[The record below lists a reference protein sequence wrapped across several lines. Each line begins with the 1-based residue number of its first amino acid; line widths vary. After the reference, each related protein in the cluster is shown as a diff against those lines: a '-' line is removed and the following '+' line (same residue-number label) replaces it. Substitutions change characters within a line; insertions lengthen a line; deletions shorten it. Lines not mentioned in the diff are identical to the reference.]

1 VSATRATRDAA
12 LGVRHYWIVDI
23 DARTVEC
30 FEADQAASIGTRV
43 LRRSDRK
50 PKRTTS
56 RRLHLL
62 QGLPGIGPALAN
74 RLLLQLGSIER
85 VVRADEPTL
94 MEVRGLGRIKAA
106 RIRELVRSSA

>member
-1 VSATRATRDAA
+1 MWRLPVVHARDPDESLRILRVIA
-12 LGVRHYWIVDI
+12 H
-23 DARTVEC
+23 
-30 FEADQAASIGTRV
+30 QAASIGTRV

-62 QGLPGIGPALAN
+62 QGLPGIGRALAN

-85 VVRADEPTL
+85 MVLADEPTL